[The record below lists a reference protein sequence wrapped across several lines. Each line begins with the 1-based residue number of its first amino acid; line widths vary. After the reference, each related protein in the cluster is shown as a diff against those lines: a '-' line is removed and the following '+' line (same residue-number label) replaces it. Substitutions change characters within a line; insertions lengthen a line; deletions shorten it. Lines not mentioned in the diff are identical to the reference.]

1 MKKLL
6 LVSVAAF
13 ILPVVDANAAEIE
26 VSVYGGIQTLPHSR
40 VKGQHPAI
48 GNFDALIGWDGK
60 SFGPPPYY
68 GLRAMWWQPN
78 GWGFGIELTH
88 AKAYAPHNEMTAAGF
103 DDLEFTDGHNLITLN
118 AAKRWENKWKSYTPY
133 AGVGLGIAMPHVDVT
148 PTGGESTYG
157 YQMTGPVLRL
167 TAGVTRALT
176 DRISLFGEYQFSV
189 SQNEAELDGGGDL
202 STRLITNALNVGIS
216 YSF

>member
-1 MKKLL
+1 
-6 LVSVAAF
+6 
-13 ILPVVDANAAEIE
+13 
-26 VSVYGGIQTLPHSR
+26 
-40 VKGQHPAI
+40 
-48 GNFDALIGWDGK
+48 
-60 SFGPPPYY
+60 
-68 GLRAMWWQPN
+68 MWWQPN

-88 AKAYAPHNEMTAAGF
+88 AKACAPHNEMTAAGF

-133 AGVGLGIAMPHVDVT
+133 VGVGLGIAMPHVDVT